1 MISGQHDLGPARS
14 WASTISGFWPRR
26 LKITVT
32 SAQTCQTERM
42 DHGQPAELQ
51 LEPGKIVTLYRLLL
65 EYLRRFGEARV
76 PLLAAG
82 LAYYATF
89 SLFPLLLLGVA
100 GFGYALRNNPEL
112 RTGTLEFMSKGI
124 QTNFPT
130 SANLLNATLE
140 DLKTG
145 LIDRVQVGADASG
158 LIGLISL
165 IWASSGFF
173 TVLQGALNVAIPGE
187 RTRSV
192 WFQRG
197 IAIASILLLGTLVLM
212 LSLVSIIAS
221 GLTAVPALQQFAPFS
236 SSVFPAIGAFV
247 TFTLAF
253 RVLPTHRPS
262 WRTSSLAAL
271 PTALTWQAARL
282 ALGYLTPLA
291 SFQATYGVFAGF
303 LLLLAWLYLEMQIML
318 MGAVLAGMI
327 EAGFANLLEPTSR
340 FKDLG

>member
-1 MISGQHDLGPARS
+1 MQTWQTGQM
-14 WASTISGFWPRR
+14 
-26 LKITVT
+26 
-32 SAQTCQTERM
+32 E
-42 DHGQPAELQ
+42 HGQPAELQ
-51 LEPGKIVTLYRLLL
+51 PSELQQGPSKPNLIITVYRLVL

-112 RTGTLEFMSKGI
+112 RAGTLEFMSKGI

-158 LIGLISL
+158 IIGVVSL

-197 IAIASILLLGTLVLM
+197 IAIASILLLGTLVLT

-221 GLTAVPALQQFAPFS
+221 GLTAVPALQQFAPLS

-247 TFTLAF
+247 TFALAF

-271 PTALTWQAARL
+271 PTAFVWQAARL

-327 EAGFANLLEPTSR
+327 ETGFDNLLEPAIDR
-340 FKDLG
+340 V